1 MIPRNTQ
8 YPTDRIFSTSCY
20 LVQKMNGT
28 FIDYANVD
36 LYQSPTGSLQD
47 AKCLAEFGFVGA
59 TPSPQAIRVEYSI
72 DRNGFVTVTNI
83 QTCDGRVLRRKERV
97 VKLNTRERGEEEQ
110 VDNESDSSDSVGE
123 SDREPR
129 FNLDAIL
136 PPPIF
141 NLARGSDRPYQNL
154 RVSWN
159 YQNRNQK
166 WRKF

>member
-1 MIPRNTQ
+1 MQ
-8 YPTDRIFSTSCY
+8 KTD
-20 LVQKMNGT
+20 GT
-28 FIDYANVD
+28 YIDYANVD

-47 AKCLAEFGFVGA
+47 AKCLAEFGFKDA

-83 QTCDGRVLRRKERV
+83 QTCDGTKVLQRKEKV
-97 VKLNTRERGEEEQ
+97 VKLNTRERGEEDQ

-129 FNLDAIL
+129 FNVDAIL

-141 NLARGSDRPYQNL
+141 NLARGSDRPRPEPQSAVELSEMEEILITDAND
-154 RVSWN
+154 
-159 YQNRNQK
+159 
-166 WRKF
+166 F